1 MSLLDKFNNL
11 RDEAAKNMKKFANTS
26 FMEAVLAICA
36 RVAAADGEI
45 ADSER
50 KKVAAAIAKTEALQ
64 VFDASKLRDTF
75 NQYCELSV
83 DDFGC
88 LELPKKVKKL
98 SSNRDA
104 AIQAVKIGYIIAN
117 ADGTVDE
124 SEKTVLRQILKE
136 LGITADDA
144 GLPI

>member
-11 RDEAAKNMKKFANTS
+11 RDEATKNMKKFANAS

-75 NQYCELSV
+75 NQYCEMAV
-83 DDFGC
+83 DDISS

-98 SSNRDA
+98 SGNRDA

-136 LGITADDA
+136 LVITADDA
-144 GLPI
+144 DLTL